1 MTECKVFLR
10 KPQFTGYVANLKP
23 EFDAKATNG
32 LPQFYFVDIH
42 GVLTTTRCAKD
53 YFIALNERFGYFIDP
68 DKSTTRRNRWVVT
81 FDDTPP
87 TPVVKETKISLVA
100 MDEEDTVESDEGI
113 VATEDEQE
121 ATGEVLIE
129 TEYVS
134 FDEVD
139 WPRVEALKNTK
150 SDKSELD
157 LYAAKFGVSLKKNKS
172 ISNMLA
178 DFKEAAGVE

>member
-10 KPQFTGYVANLKP
+10 KPQFTEYMANLKP

-32 LPQFYFVDIH
+32 LPQFYFVDVH

-87 TPVVKETKISLVA
+87 TPIVQETKIYLVA
-100 MDEEDTVESDEGI
+100 MDEEGI
-113 VATEDEQE
+113 DATEDKQE
-121 ATGEVLIE
+121 APVEVLVEPGYI
-129 TEYVS
+129 S
-134 FDEVD
+134 FNEVD

-172 ISNMLA
+172 ISNMLS
-178 DFKEAAGVE
+178 DFKEAAGVEEGGSV

>member
-1 MTECKVFLR
+1 MSECKVFLR

-53 YFIALNERFGYFIDP
+53 YFIALNERFGYFIDS

-81 FDDTPP
+81 FNDTPP
-87 TPVVKETKISLVA
+87 PVVLEEIKISLISA
-100 MDEEDTVESDEGI
+100 EEGGTELDELVLGD
-113 VATEDEQE
+113 TEDKQE
-121 ATGEVLIE
+121 DYGEVLIE
-129 TEYVS
+129 PEYVS

-178 DFKEAAGVE
+178 DFKEAAGI